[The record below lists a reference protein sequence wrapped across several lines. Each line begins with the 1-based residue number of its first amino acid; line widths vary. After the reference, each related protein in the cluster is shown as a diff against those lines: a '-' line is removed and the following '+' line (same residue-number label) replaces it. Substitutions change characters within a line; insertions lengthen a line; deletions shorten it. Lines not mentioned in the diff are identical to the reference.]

1 MKKIIIALIVFA
13 LPVVLSA
20 QGFYLRAGTG
30 YGLPAAT
37 TSLGL
42 QVLHNENVTTANPSN
57 LYSTKEISG
66 SYGSG
71 LNLNV
76 GAGYVF
82 TPNFIF
88 DLEVIY
94 LGGRKYNT
102 NDLYTYTTDS
112 YNSSETDRYS
122 SWATGLLFN
131 PSFVFSAGF
140 GKAAPYGRFGI
151 IAGSPKI
158 NKNEIYYSDLDGTTT
173 RDETWVYKSGLALG
187 FSAGIGMNWKI
198 TDNLDFYTEANFTG
212 LTYYAKEG
220 DITKYIY
227 NGTDQ
232 LGLLTEYQK
241 KIQYLRTYDPMTPY
255 DPAKPQLAART
266 GSPLSSL
273 SINVGIR
280 FTLVKIKD

>member
-1 MKKIIIALIVFA
+1 MKKIIIAMIVFA

-42 QVLHNENVTTANPSN
+42 QAIHNENVTSASPSN
-57 LYSTKEISG
+57 VYSTKEISG

-71 LNLNV
+71 LNLSI

-82 TPNFIF
+82 TQNFIF
-88 DLEVIY
+88 DLDVIY
-94 LGGRKYNT
+94 LGGRKYQT
-102 NDLYTYTTDS
+102 NNLYNYTTDTFKG
-112 YNSSETDRYS
+112 SETDRFS

-151 IAGSPKI
+151 IAGSPRI
-158 NKNEIYYSDLDGTTT
+158 NKTESYYNDLDGTVT
-173 RDETWVYKSGLALG
+173 RDETWVYKGGLAVG
-187 FSAGIGMNWKI
+187 YSAGIGMNWKI
-198 TDNLDFYTEANFTG
+198 TDKLDFYTEANFTG
-212 LTYYAKEG
+212 MTYYAKEG
-220 DITKYIY
+220 DLTKYIY
-227 NGTDQ
+227 DGTDQ
-232 LGLLTEYQK
+232 LSQLTEYQK
-241 KIQYLRTYDPMTPY
+241 KILYLKTYDPMTPY
-255 DPAKPQLAART
+255 DATKPQLTTKT
-266 GSPLSSL
+266 GSPLSSF

-280 FTLVKIKD
+280 FTLVKIQD